1 MTTVRD
7 TFDKLLAAGAIQTGE
22 NKEPSFTLLFMNYIK
37 VYSALER
44 ETLHYIQEWRK
55 MLTGFHLSLV
65 NLTDEELSAIVTLL
79 EYQHRAKKEAF
90 PVNV

>member
-1 MTTVRD
+1 MTTVRG

-44 ETLHYIQEWRK
+44 ERLHYIQEWRK
-55 MLTGFHLSLV
+55 MLAGFHLSLV
-65 NLTDEELSAIVTLL
+65 NLTDEELSTIVALL
-79 EYQHRAKKEAF
+79 EYQHHAKKEAC